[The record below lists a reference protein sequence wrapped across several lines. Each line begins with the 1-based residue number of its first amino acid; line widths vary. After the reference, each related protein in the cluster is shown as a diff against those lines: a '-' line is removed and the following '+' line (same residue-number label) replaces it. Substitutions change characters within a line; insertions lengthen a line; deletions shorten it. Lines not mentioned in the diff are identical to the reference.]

1 MAISKQ
7 ALSSFEKECYTQAKL
22 NIFTQTYSA
31 VIAQIALNSLISAKE
46 QRAIAEKEALKAIN
60 VLDDNFIHILRDNE
74 E

>member
-7 ALSSFEKECYTQAKL
+7 ALSSFEKECYTHAKL
-22 NIFTQTYSA
+22 NMFTQTYSA

-46 QRAIAEKEALKAIN
+46 QRAIAEKEALKAIT
-60 VLDDNFIHILRDNE
+60 VLDDNFINILRDNE